1 MCAADPTAGAGAAA
15 RGWYARGVTMLQFGS
30 AAAQAPQFVPEPE
43 TRSWLA
49 DSLNA
54 VIAHLGAPARQK
66 LWIAESL
73 RGAAAPRDLDGLFGL
88 ICAAQEQIGQAEIE
102 FTLAEPQAGKAPVPP
117 GFAPLGNP
125 AGHLLHTFV
134 REAELAIVVTPQI
147 FRAAPL
153 LFGSVARELGR
164 IGLWVQGPAPAAIAG
179 LDSEVAAELAAIA
192 LGLGVWVANGAYM
205 FENACCGGGCGI
217 DLRSVRAGLS
227 LPEASYSVALD
238 ARRKGLSR
246 RAAGK
251 QLEPTQSTALGK
263 CWDAAESLVAALPPA
278 REAPALRA

>member
-1 MCAADPTAGAGAAA
+1 
-15 RGWYARGVTMLQFGS
+15 MLKFGS
-30 AAAQAPQFVPEPE
+30 SAAKAPEFVPDPE
-43 TRSWLA
+43 TRTWLI

-66 LWIAESL
+66 LWIGESL
-73 RGAAAPRDLDGLFGL
+73 KGAAAPRDLDGLFDL
-88 ICAAQEQIGQAEIE
+88 ICAAQQQIGQGEIE
-102 FTLAEPQAGKAPVPP
+102 FTLAEPQAGKTAVPP

-125 AGHLLHTFV
+125 TGHLLHTFV

-164 IGLWVQGPAPAAIAG
+164 IGLWVQGAAPPAVAE
-179 LDSEVAAELAAIA
+179 LDSEVAAELSAIA

-227 LPEASYSVALD
+227 LPEASFAAALD

-251 QLEPTQSTALGK
+251 LLESTQSTAFAK
-263 CWDAAESLVAALPPA
+263 CFDATEKQVAALPPA

>member
-1 MCAADPTAGAGAAA
+1 
-15 RGWYARGVTMLQFGS
+15 MLQFGS
-30 AAAQAPQFVPEPE
+30 AAAKAPEFVPDPE
-43 TRSWLA
+43 TRRWLA
-49 DSLNA
+49 DGLNA

-66 LWIAESL
+66 LWIGESL
-73 RGAAAPRDLDGLFGL
+73 RGAAVPRDLDGLFGL
-88 ICAAQEQIGQAEIE
+88 ICAAQEQIGQGAVE
-102 FTLAEPQAGKAPVPP
+102 FTLAEPQAGKASVPP
-117 GFAPLGNP
+117 GFQALGNP
-125 AGHLLHTFV
+125 QGHLLHTFV
-134 REAELAIVVTPQI
+134 RETELAIVVTPQI

-164 IGLWVQGPAPAAIAG
+164 IGLWVQGAAPPAVAQ
-179 LDSEVAAELAAIA
+179 LDSEAAAELSAIA

-227 LPEASYSVALD
+227 LPEASFAVALD

-251 QLEPTQSTALGK
+251 MLESTQATAFAR
-263 CWDAAESLVAALPPA
+263 CFDASEQSAAALPSA

>member
-1 MCAADPTAGAGAAA
+1 MTGSAATATTAMT
-15 RGWYARGVTMLQFGS
+15 GWYARVVTMLQFGS
-30 AAAQAPQFVPEPE
+30 NAAKAPEFVPDPE
-43 TRSWLA
+43 TRRWLT
-49 DSLNA
+49 DGLNA

-66 LWIAESL
+66 LWIGESL
-73 RGAAAPRDLDGLFGL
+73 RGASAPRDLDGLFGL

-102 FTLAEPQAGKAPVPP
+102 FTLAEPQAGKTAVPP

-125 AGHLLHTFV
+125 TGHLLHTFV
-134 REAELAIVVTPQI
+134 REEKELAIVVTPQI

-164 IGLWVQGPAPAAIAG
+164 IGLWVQGAAPPAVAE
-179 LDSEVAAELAAIA
+179 LDSEAAAELSAIA

-227 LPEASYSVALD
+227 LPEASFAAALD

-251 QLEPTQSTALGK
+251 RLESTQSAVFAK
-263 CWDAAESLVAALPPA
+263 CFDAAEPQVAALPPA